1 MSDYEMSNIHDEI
14 QKLKRNKQPL
24 DLDAAIKNNE
34 IIKTLTA
41 VCLKMDN
48 KEHREGILKVIN
60 ELTTDNMHNLDH
72 IPNEHWYEKS

>member
-1 MSDYEMSNIHDEI
+1 MQDAKRLA
-14 QKLKRNKQPL
+14 KLLLCLR
-24 DLDAAIKNNE
+24 KNNE